1 MNPENPLNQTVSVP
15 PTLPVE
21 PPSPHAEVAKKQK
34 RGPHGEFIK
43 ADGSTANQSQTGI
56 PSIVSKLTTS
66 EDSTPPLLSFKVTN
80 PITYLK
86 LWWRK
91 VMYNEGIDFRFRIHP
106 VTAVVIVA
114 VILGGTFSAGFIVSA
129 LRTVPVVK
137 DFLPSPTPLPVIT
150 PTPDPNRPAAYS
162 GVLRKGTDGRFYL
175 QTGDGQAV
183 NLIIPT
189 NVSLEK
195 YVGKRIFA
203 TGTYNTQTQ
212 FLTVTDTTDLEV
224 LPQQAVIVPTI
235 TPSPTVQPTTTPTTQ
250 PILISSPEPTQS
262 SNVNY

>member
-1 MNPENPLNQTVSVP
+1 MNPENPLNQTNPVP
-15 PTLPVE
+15 PATPVE
-21 PPSPHAEVAKKQK
+21 PIPSESPHAEVAKKQK

-43 ADGSTANQSQTGI
+43 ADGSTTNQPQVGI
-56 PSIVSKLTTS
+56 PSLVSKLTTS

-114 VILGGTFSAGFIVSA
+114 VILGGTFSAWFIVSA

-137 DFLPSPTPLPVIT
+137 DFLPSPTPLPVVT

-162 GVLRKGTDGRFYL
+162 GILRKGTDGRFYL

-183 NLIIPT
+183 NLIIPS

-195 YVGKRIFA
+195 YIGKRIFA

-212 FLTVTDTTDLEV
+212 FLTVTDATDLEV
-224 LPQQAVIVPTI
+224 LPQQAVVVPTI
-235 TPSPTVQPTTTPTTQ
+235 NPSPTPAPTTTPTDT
-250 PILISSPEPTQS
+250 PIATPSSQ
-262 SNVNY
+262 

>member
-1 MNPENPLNQTVSVP
+1 MNPENPLNQTPIPPPVP
-15 PTLPVE
+15 VVE

-43 ADGSTANQSQTGI
+43 ADGTSTGQV
-56 PSIVSKLTTS
+56 PSGAPSLISSLTTS
-66 EDSTPPLLSFKVTN
+66 NDSTPPLLSFKVTN

-91 VMYNEGIDFRFRIHP
+91 VMYNEGIDFRFRVHP

-137 DFLPSPTPLPVIT
+137 DFLPSPTPLPVVT

-162 GVLRKGTDGRFYL
+162 GILRKGTDGRFYL

-183 NLIIPT
+183 NLIIPS

-212 FLTVTDTTDLEV
+212 FLTVTDATDLEV

-235 TPSPTVQPTTTPTTQ
+235 TPSPTPTPTIIPTDT
-250 PILISSPEPTQS
+250 PIASPTS
-262 SNVNY
+262 Y